1 MLVLALAI
9 ALLST
14 LSVIGVIAQGLIQQ
28 QRLNNLADA
37 AALAGAQEIE
47 FNPGAAC
54 IQVELMVNRTTET
67 QFSCELNGEHIYV
80 DLTQPTSSNVLRLF
94 RPAIFSSAHAGLATS
109 IETQ

>member
-1 MLVLALAI
+1 MALAI

-28 QRLNNLADA
+28 QKLNNLADA

-54 IQVELMVNRTTET
+54 IQVELLVNRTPET
-67 QFSCELNGEHIYV
+67 QFSCELNSESIFIE
-80 DLTQPTSSNVLRLF
+80 LTQPTTSNVLRIF
-94 RPAIFSSAHAGLATS
+94 RPVLVSSVRAGLAT
-109 IETQ
+109 